1 MALKTYWRQLALVF
15 SAQIWHLFLW
25 NGDCSLKIKMHIFL
39 GSGDHEW
46 EVQTVW
52 AWRFSKL
59 KPWAQLKKDQL
70 FSTNSNAR
78 PSPPSSPHWTYWPS
92 SKPFCCERVTW
103 HQWGVPPG
111 VCLGCWKRQGKR
123 ELGNWVRVGSHPGL
137 RQDLETKFAVIFHNY
152 GLELTQVQDQ
162 YEKYKTGTKTQNLW
176 RTKNLQRN
184 AGCGHVPDKIHQRKV
199 LASQEKFRCQAHRW
213 CETFLQL
220 LDTSLGLDT
229 STGPSESWKLGSMV
243 NSFALFLCEFNNPL
257 DLDGKMA
264 TLPQYAG
271 ESKGQCRG
279 SKRTRPFWCL
289 DCLDCLGSRF
299 LTQSVF

>member
-1 MALKTYWRQLALVF
+1 MALKTYWRQLAMVF

-25 NGDCSLKIKMHIFL
+25 NGDCSLKTHIFL
-39 GSGDHEW
+39 GSDDHEW
-46 EVQTVW
+46 EVPTVW

-59 KPWAQLKKDQL
+59 KPWAQLKKRSAFQYQQQRQAITSIESSLNLLTKFQAILLREGYLAPMGCSAWCL
-70 FSTNSNAR
+70 FRVLKEAR
-78 PSPPSSPHWTYWPS
+78 
-92 SKPFCCERVTW
+92 KE
-103 HQWGVPPG
+103 
-111 VCLGCWKRQGKR
+111 GKR
-123 ELGNWVRVGSHPGL
+123 ELGPSWPKIYFVSKFWSHPGL

-243 NSFALFLCEFNNPL
+243 VYHTEVYRPEQFLGTFPL
-257 DLDGKMA
+257 
-264 TLPQYAG
+264 
-271 ESKGQCRG
+271 
-279 SKRTRPFWCL
+279 W
-289 DCLDCLGSRF
+289 
-299 LTQSVF
+299 TQ

>member
-25 NGDCSLKIKMHIFL
+25 NGDCSLKMHIFL
-39 GSGDHEW
+39 GSDDHEW

-123 ELGNWVRVGSHPGL
+123 ELGPSWKPPRLAARPGDQVCCDLSQL
-137 RQDLETKFAVIFHNY
+137 RLRAHTSARSVWE
-152 GLELTQVQDQ
+152 VQDRHEDSEFVAYQ
-162 YEKYKTGTKTQNLW
+162 KSSEKCRMWTCSRQNPSKKSVSKSGKVPMSGPPLVRNLPPVAGHITWSRHLYRPKWVMKTGKHGQ
-176 RTKNLQRN
+176 
-184 AGCGHVPDKIHQRKV
+184 
-199 LASQEKFRCQAHRW
+199 
-213 CETFLQL
+213 
-220 LDTSLGLDT
+220 
-229 STGPSESWKLGSMV
+229 
-243 NSFALFLCEFNNPL
+243 FLCTFPL
-257 DLDGKMA
+257 WI
-264 TLPQYAG
+264 Q
-271 ESKGQCRG
+271 
-279 SKRTRPFWCL
+279 
-289 DCLDCLGSRF
+289 
-299 LTQSVF
+299 